1 MNKLSD
7 DILYKILDKIEIKTS
22 VKYIPYGDGEQNYS
36 VFYKKKYPYNVVNKE
51 WNSYF
56 FVKYKSNL

>member
-22 VKYIPYGDGEQNYS
+22 IKYIPYEDGEQNYS

-56 FVKYKSNL
+56 VKYKSKL

>member
-7 DILYKILDKIEIKTS
+7 DILYKILDKIEITS
-22 VKYIPYGDGEQNYS
+22 VKYIPYGDGDKIIVY
-36 VFYKKKYPYNVVNKE
+36 FIKKYPYNVVNKE

-56 FVKYKSNL
+56 VKYKSKL